1 MSKQIK
7 QLVVGE
13 YLKRFEGVEGGVLV
27 EIRGLDAGTNNRLRT
42 TLVDKKIRVTVVKN
56 TLARKAFQGTA
67 LEGLSKYL
75 SGPSAL
81 VYGGNSVVEVA
92 REIVELAKDKEALQF
107 KAAILDGITF
117 EGKAGVEALSKYP
130 TREEAQAKVIT
141 LVLSPARN
149 VVGAAKGP
157 AGRIGGIIKEI
168 QRKLEAGET
177 IAAKA

>member
-1 MSKQIK
+1 MSKPIK
-7 QLVVGE
+7 QMIVRE
-13 YLKRFEGVEGGVLV
+13 YQKRFEGVEGGVLV
-27 EIRGLDAGTNNRLRT
+27 EIRGMDAGTNNRMRT
-42 TLVDKKIRVTVVKN
+42 ELVGKKIRVSVVKN
-56 TLARKAFQGTA
+56 TLAGKAFQGTA
-67 LEGLSKYL
+67 LESLSKFL

-81 VYGGNSVVEVA
+81 MYGGESVVALA
-92 REIVELAKDKEALQF
+92 REIVAWAKDKDSLKF

>member
-1 MSKQIK
+1 MSKPIK
-7 QLVVGE
+7 QMIVRD
-13 YLKRFEGVEGGVLV
+13 YQKRFEGVEGGVLV
-27 EIRGLDAGTNNRLRT
+27 EIRGMDAGTNNRMRT
-42 TLVDKKIRVTVVKN
+42 EMVGKKIRVSVVKN
-56 TLARKAFQGTA
+56 TLARKAFAGTA
-67 LEGLSKYL
+67 LESLSKFL

-81 VYGGNSVVEVA
+81 VYGGDSVVAVA
-92 REIVELAKDKEALQF
+92 REIVAWAKDKEALQF